1 MLELL
6 IWLVLEFAEETL
18 THFSKKGWMFFVM
31 AKGAKFNGHDD
42 WINGKK
48 KCHASLH

>member
-6 IWLVLEFAEETL
+6 TWLVLEFAEEIL

-31 AKGAKFNGHDD
+31 AKGGQVQWA
-42 WINGKK
+42 
-48 KCHASLH
+48 